1 MTLIAVTG
9 ASGKLGRLVVE
20 RLVARQTGPI
30 LALSRKPDQVE
41 TADSVTPRYADFDD
55 PASLVEAFKGVSS
68 MVLISTDA
76 LGQDGWRQRQHHAA
90 IDAARAVGV
99 AHIVYTSAYKADSSP
114 IAGMVADHIATEA
127 MLDRSGM
134 ASTVL
139 RNAFYDE
146 LAWSI
151 LARAN
156 GNGVFPHAVG
166 NSAIAYVSREDCAE
180 AAACAVSGTFA
191 GQRIFNITGP
201 QALTMDALA
210 TLATRVRQQPYRAE
224 AVSSDVLIERL
235 RAGGMAEM
243 QARMMA
249 MIDRGLAAGAM
260 APASD
265 DFHQL
270 VGRDARMLT
279 L

>member
-9 ASGKLGRLVVE
+9 ASGKLGRLIVE
-20 RLVARQTGPI
+20 RLVARQAGPI
-30 LALSRKPDQVE
+30 VALSRKPDQVK
-41 TADSVTPRYADFDD
+41 TAESVTRRYADFDD
-55 PASLVEAFKGVSS
+55 PACLVDAFKGVSS

-76 LGQDGWRQRQHHAA
+76 LGQDGRRQRQHMAA
-90 IDAARAVGV
+90 IDAARAAGI
-99 AHIVYTSAYKADSSP
+99 AHIVYTSVYKADCSP
-114 IAGMVADHIATEA
+114 MAGMVADHIATEA
-127 MLDRSGM
+127 MLARSGM

-156 GNGVFPHAVG
+156 GDGVFPHAVG
-166 NSAIAYVSREDCAE
+166 DAAVAYVSREDCAE
-180 AAACAVSGTFA
+180 AAACAVSGTFG
-191 GQRIFNITGP
+191 GQRIFDITGP

-210 TLATRVRQQPYRAE
+210 TLATQVRQRPYRAE
-224 AVSSDVLIERL
+224 VVSSDVLIERL

-243 QARMMA
+243 QARIMA

-260 APASD
+260 APASN
-265 DFHQL
+265 DFHRL
-270 VGRDARMLT
+270 VGRNARMLT